1 MLPSKKFLKIFCF
14 FLFFVFSLVKSL
26 HHLTSPPRPG
36 HHLMSS
42 QALRP
47 ADFLSVKLLREHQRL
62 INDLRRRRISGP
74 FAVAVATVEH
84 IKRVVGTTKW
94 RRVSE
99 IITFVKVIG
108 RELVKAQPVELSSGN
123 CVRRVLHCIREEYR
137 EKVNAVETNSS
148 SMPYEDD
155 ADDDGSV
162 LASARANAAALR
174 QASPSPASTGGNSSL
189 RQTTSLDQRIFDS
202 AEVEFGSVEIPGM
215 KTSLCGQGGAID
227 EIMEELKDRIQPITQ
242 QASNHI
248 HNNEVIMTCGYSA
261 TLYEFFKKP
270 GESLTFQ
277 VFVAESAPSFAG
289 HRMAKELAQANIEAT
304 VVTDSA
310 IFALMARV
318 NKVILPCH
326 AVMANGGIVARA
338 GTAAIC
344 TAAKYHRV
352 PVVCVGGLY
361 KLSPLYPHDQD
372 ALNDLLSPSDIMSF
386 KDISST
392 ADVEVINPAF
402 DYIEPD
408 LIDLFIT
415 NVPVVPTQSG
425 AGGGF
430 GTSSIYRLI
439 AEYYSMEDT
448 IL

>member
-1 MLPSKKFLKIFCF
+1 MYHHPHHRSK
-14 FLFFVFSLVKSL
+14 VS
-26 HHLTSPPRPG
+26 
-36 HHLMSS
+36 
-42 QALRP
+42 
-47 ADFLSVKLLREHQRL
+47 DFLNAKMLREHQRL
-62 INDLRRRRISGP
+62 INDLKRRRISGA
-74 FAVAVATVEH
+74 FAVAMATVEH
-84 IKRVVGTTKW
+84 IKRIVGATKW

-99 IITFVKVIG
+99 ILKIVKLIG
-108 RELVKAQPVELSSGN
+108 RELVRAQPVELSSGN
-123 CVRRVLHCIREEYR
+123 VVRRVLHCIREEYR
-137 EKVNAVETNSS
+137 EQRTKQQSS
-148 SMPYEDD
+148 DFSTTTTTSTIDIDTSES
-155 ADDDGSV
+155 SV
-162 LASARANAAALR
+162 LASALAGAASLR
-174 QASPSPASTGGNSSL
+174 QLSPSPSGSASGESASL
-189 RQTTSLDQRIFDS
+189 RQRTALDQRIS
-202 AEVEFGSVEIPGM
+202 EHTEVEFGSIEISGM

-227 EIMEELKDRIQPITQ
+227 EIIEELKDRIQPITQ
-242 QASNHI
+242 LAANHI
-248 HNNEVIMTCGYSA
+248 HNNEVIMTCGHSA
-261 TLYEFFKKP
+261 TLCEFFKKP
-270 GESLTFQ
+270 GESLSFQ

-310 IFALMARV
+310 VFALMGRV
-318 NKVILPCH
+318 NKVIIPCH

-344 TAAKYHRV
+344 TAAKFHRV
-352 PVVCVGGLY
+352 PVVVVGGLY

-372 ALNDLLSPSDIMSF
+372 ALNDLLSPSEVMSF

-392 ADVEVINPAF
+392 ADVEVINNAF

-439 AEYYSMEDT
+439 ADNYSSEDT
-448 IL
+448 VL